1 MSRKSD
7 AYPMLFLSLFSF
19 SMGVGGGNSLNPMAL
34 VKKSMELV
42 NFVFIMSVGA
52 SPPHTHQFEFLCLKR
67 MKYTS
72 LLPVS

>member
-19 SMGVGGGNSLNPMAL
+19 SMGVGGGNCLNPMAL

-52 SPPHTHQFEFLCLKR
+52 SPPTHTNLNFCA
-67 MKYTS
+67 
-72 LLPVS
+72 

>member
-19 SMGVGGGNSLNPMAL
+19 SMGVGVGDSLNPMAL

-52 SPPHTHQFEFLCLKR
+52 STPPHT
-67 MKYTS
+67 
-72 LLPVS
+72 PI